1 MRKLSEIQ
9 NEEALD
15 VIADILDPVIEICQD
30 DELKEVMTKN
40 DRMAAIKIAIK
51 KHKEAIMLILATLD
65 GESIETYKINL
76 IQIPTKLL
84 ELFNDPDMAA
94 FFQSQGL
101 MISDAFSGSAT
112 VTTEET
118 GIE

>member
-9 NEEALD
+9 NEDALD

-51 KHKEAIMLILATLD
+51 NHKEAIMLILATLD
-65 GESIETYKINL
+65 GEPLETYKINL
-76 IQIPTKLL
+76 IQIPTKLM

-101 MISDAFSGSAT
+101 KISGVSFGSAT
-112 VTTEET
+112 ETTEGT